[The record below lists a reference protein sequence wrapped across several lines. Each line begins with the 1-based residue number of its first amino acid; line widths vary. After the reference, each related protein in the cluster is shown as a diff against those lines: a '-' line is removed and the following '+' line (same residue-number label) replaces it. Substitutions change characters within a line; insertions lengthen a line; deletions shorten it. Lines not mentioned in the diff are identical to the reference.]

1 MLYQLMQESFTNA
14 VSNEANWTDGKI
26 NWNFVDSD
34 VYMDVSPKLKM
45 VPADKYM
52 EVFDAL
58 ADKFLVDVPVQSC

>member
-1 MLYQLMQESFTNA
+1 MQESFTKA
-14 VSNEANWTDGKI
+14 VSNEENWTDGKI

>member
-1 MLYQLMQESFTNA
+1 MLYTLMQESFTKA
-14 VSNEANWTDGKI
+14 VSNEENWTDGKI
-26 NWNFVDSD
+26 NWNFVNSD

-45 VPADKYM
+45 VPSEKYM

>member
-1 MLYQLMQESFTNA
+1 MLYTLMQESFTKA
-14 VSNEANWTDGKI
+14 VSNEENWTDGKI

-45 VPADKYM
+45 VPSEKYM